1 MTGKR
6 SLARLWKI
14 GVIGLAV
21 GLCVGFISPADCFGS
36 ELMRGIE
43 QRDGQGEIT
52 SGDLPEITEN
62 VEKGNVNGDM
72 GADWEEEFTDT
83 DTRRGILAVR
93 SEVFQG
99 FGGRVRL
106 VVEEMEGGRETVI
119 SLAGESDYMANR
131 ELRPGRY
138 QVVSVEADSDGRKFD
153 CHVEPEEMDV
163 DTDRVMMCRVFVR
176 PGSVYQVVDEETES
190 ETAERRERKRDI
202 LEKGEEE
209 TEAGEHEE
217 ENVLGAVTGRTKDGK
232 RLLVILAILGMSVSI
247 GRIIQVKR
255 GRWRER

>member
-1 MTGKR
+1 M
-6 SLARLWKI
+6 
-14 GVIGLAV
+14 GLAV

-52 SGDLPEITEN
+52 SGDLSGITEN
-62 VEKGNVNGDM
+62 MEKGNVNGDM
-72 GADWEEEFTDT
+72 GVDWEKEFTDT

-99 FGGRVRL
+99 FGGQVRI
-106 VVEEMEGGRETVI
+106 VVKEMEGGRETAI

-153 CHVEPEEMDV
+153 CHVEP
-163 DTDRVMMCRVFVR
+163 
-176 PGSVYQVVDEETES
+176 
-190 ETAERRERKRDI
+190 
-202 LEKGEEE
+202 
-209 TEAGEHEE
+209 
-217 ENVLGAVTGRTKDGK
+217 GK
-232 RLLVILAILGMSVSI
+232 WMWIRIRL
-247 GRIIQVKR
+247 
-255 GRWRER
+255 